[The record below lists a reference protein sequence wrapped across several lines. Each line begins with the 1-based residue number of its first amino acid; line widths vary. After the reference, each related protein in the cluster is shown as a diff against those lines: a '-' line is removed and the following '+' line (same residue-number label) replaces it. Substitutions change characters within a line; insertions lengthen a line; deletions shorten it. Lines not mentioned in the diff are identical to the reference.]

1 MKRIILILAGIAFI
15 FSCNE
20 KKNQLNKNAD
30 VLADNLNGHVQQV
43 VATDYKVD
51 SSGNIGAQD
60 SCCVVINK
68 YDEKGWITEYSNN
81 DKATPNKKSE
91 TFTHDDNGMM
101 KDVKMTTDGK
111 LSSTILIKSQDGK
124 YVSAQ
129 ELDSANKLKNY
140 YTDLSQNDYAQL
152 TAMKKYNA
160 DSTLSSTMTNT
171 FNKQIFTGNET
182 KDSTGKVIYASTV
195 KLDDKNNPIEISEK
209 EVTKDTTKNTVTKYK
224 YGTYDKEGNWTERTE
239 IDENGK
245 PKKITKREITYYKD

>member
-30 VLADNLNGHVQQV
+30 VLADNLNGHVQQI

-51 SSGNIGAQD
+51 SSGNIGEQD

-91 TFTHDDNGMM
+91 TFTHENGMM

-111 LSSTILIKSQDGK
+111 LSSTILIKNQDGK

-140 YTDLSQNDYAQL
+140 YTDLSQNDYTQL
-152 TAMKKYNA
+152 TGMKKYNA

-182 KDSTGKVIYASTV
+182 KDSVGKVIYASTV

-224 YGTYDKEGNWTERTE
+224 YGAYDKEGNWTERTE
-239 IDENGK
+239 IGENGK